1 MNSNQNFTTP
11 SAEESR
17 MMRLT
22 CEWKP
27 EEDHSF
33 NFDDLIVDDEI
44 FVAVDQS
51 AVDQSV
57 VVVQSEADVFNAL
70 YGTHYTQENFDK
82 FTNYREHYGKPNGLT
97 VEDAIEYIQTCHC
110 CNEQLDTF
118 AGEYCSGGCHN
129 HVEELGLP
137 CFRGAGCLICNKQS
151 FMRYCLDT
159 SASSPEPTPTFC
171 SDECLFA
178 GNIYD
183 DDKTIPDFIL
193 EVTQFNQECETAF
206 CHCSFEKL
214 KLYAD
219 QMNITAKDAVYYSQQ
234 CHCCGN
240 LNEQRTTDEFRPY
253 CSERC
258 RAGIED
264 YGHQCI
270 HIIKNGHCLICDNMT
285 HDPSDFD
292 GVPNHP
298 CDDCSSELTY
308 PPFEYC
314 LDDLIDDIERIN
326 CVCNDCFC
334 RNSKYRR
341 MYFRTYPLKNHPCHN
356 PLVSAIYCCNEL
368 QVYNQIDD
376 LQVWRDMRQYM
387 MTNY

>member
-1 MNSNQNFTTP
+1 M
-11 SAEESR
+11 
-17 MMRLT
+17 
-22 CEWKP
+22 
-27 EEDHSF
+27 
-33 NFDDLIVDDEI
+33 
-44 FVAVDQS
+44 
-51 AVDQSV
+51 
-57 VVVQSEADVFNAL
+57 
-70 YGTHYTQENFDK
+70 
-82 FTNYREHYGKPNGLT
+82 
-97 VEDAIEYIQTCHC
+97 
-110 CNEQLDTF
+110 
-118 AGEYCSGGCHN
+118 
-129 HVEELGLP
+129 
-137 CFRGAGCLICNKQS
+137 
-151 FMRYCLDT
+151 
-159 SASSPEPTPTFC
+159 
-171 SDECLFA
+171 
-178 GNIYD
+178 
-183 DDKTIPDFIL
+183 PDFIL

-214 KLYAD
+214 KMYAD

-285 HDPSDFD
+285 HDLSDFN

-298 CDDCSSELTY
+298 CDDCSSKLTY

-387 MTNY
+387 MTTY